1 LAAVRKSYFF
11 NTISSFAAALALLG
25 SLPAPGFESDVHF
38 GLTQWLALQAGYDA
52 QQALAIAAG
61 DQRVDSGDIQFEQRV
76 YAYACPGFDP
86 DQSRLAGQF
95 HFPSDVSPPAPAEQ
109 RVIVAG
115 GAAAMRQSNDI
126 LKTPPQK
133 ASFMLLKFGEA
144 LHPLQDSWSNQGVPG
159 VPHLPA
165 SVPACHA
172 DTAWSAPQ
180 SRGDA
185 HRADATA
192 LRPAEV
198 LAMARATFEVLKRFP
213 EQVPPRKPRDFDP
226 LIPELNGFI
235 RAATKSAK
243 ADWFRAHGIEDVSFL
258 SGMSLPDGA
267 HSFEPTWRGRRLPP
281 LASMHA
287 GQHGVRQDGLDFF
300 SAFFSDWASAAQFAP
315 MAAKYRAD
323 GLPASEFAARLGL
336 WRIADHGKAA
346 LLAHSEAAFTPHQLS
361 EAQALL
367 RKPGALATYATPQEA
382 YFPVLPKVSATGA
395 SPIAPFIVVPL
406 PDSVQQHPRL
416 LAVAKFFHAPY
427 DTIGVV
433 AELDAEHWHIT
444 AVTATVEH

>member
-1 LAAVRKSYFF
+1 MIGGYA
-11 NTISSFAAALALLG
+11 TALVLLG
-25 SLPAPGFESDVHF
+25 PLPAVGFESDVHF

-52 QQALAIAAG
+52 QQSLAIAAG

-76 YAYACPGFDP
+76 YAYACPGLDL

-95 HFPSDVSPPAPAEQ
+95 HFPSDVNPPAPAEQ

-115 GAAAMRQSNDI
+115 GSAAMRQSNDI

-133 ASFMLLKFGEA
+133 ATFMLLKFGEA
-144 LHPLQDSWSNQGVPG
+144 LHPLQDSWSNQGIPDM
-159 VPHLPA
+159 PHLPA

-172 DTAWSAPQ
+172 DTAWGVPQ
-180 SRGDA
+180 SRGNA

-192 LRPAEV
+192 LWPADV

-213 EQVPPRKPRDFDP
+213 EQLPPRKPRDFVA
-226 LIPELNGFI
+226 LVPELNDFI
-235 RAATKSAK
+235 KASTKSAK

-267 HSFEPTWRGRRLPP
+267 HSFEPTWPGRRLPP
-281 LASMHA
+281 LVSMHA
-287 GQHGVRQDGLDFF
+287 GQHGVRQDALDFF
-300 SAFFSDWASAAQFAP
+300 SAFFSDWASASQFAP
-315 MAAKYRAD
+315 LAAKYGAD
-323 GLPASEFAARLGL
+323 GARAPEFAARLGL
-336 WRIADHGKAA
+336 WRMADHGKAA
-346 LLAHSEAAFTPHQLS
+346 PLAHVETAFTSRQLG

-367 RKPGALATYATPQEA
+367 RKPGALATYATPQGA
-382 YFPVLPKVSATGA
+382 FFPILPKVSATGV
-395 SPIAPFIVVPL
+395 SPIAPFIVVAL
-406 PDSVQQHPRL
+406 PDSAQQRARL

-433 AELDAEHWHIT
+433 AELDGEHWHIT
-444 AVTATVEH
+444 ALTATVEH